1 MLLNNHLDSTN
12 GWITVSL
19 VYLRKYFVKKIY
31 ASILRFFYFLF
42 FFILARNNFLVFNDL
57 EGCDAVIFSLFWKM
71 GCRKVFSSQLICVCV
86 CYVGIDKEQFIEESL

>member
-1 MLLNNHLDSTN
+1 MDYCIFGLFEEVFCEKNLC
-12 GWITVSL
+12 
-19 VYLRKYFVKKIY
+19 KYFEVFFF
-31 ASILRFFYFLF
+31 FFYL
-42 FFILARNNFLVFNDL
+42 FILVRNNFLVFNDL